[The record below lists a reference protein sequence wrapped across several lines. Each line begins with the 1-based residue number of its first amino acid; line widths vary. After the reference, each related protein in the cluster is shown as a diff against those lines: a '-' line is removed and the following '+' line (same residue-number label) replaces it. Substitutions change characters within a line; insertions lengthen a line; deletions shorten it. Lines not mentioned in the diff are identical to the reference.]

1 MRERVEGLNGEL
13 IITTTLGEGTEINA
27 WIPIKS

>member
-1 MRERVEGLNGEL
+1 MRERVEGLNGDL
-13 IITTTLGEGTEINA
+13 IINTTLGKGTEINA